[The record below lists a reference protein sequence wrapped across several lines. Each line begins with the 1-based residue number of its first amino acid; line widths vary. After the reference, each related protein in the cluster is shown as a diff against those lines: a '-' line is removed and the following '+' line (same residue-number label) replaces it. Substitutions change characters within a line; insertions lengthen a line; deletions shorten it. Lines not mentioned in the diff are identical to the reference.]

1 MSVATMDERIGA
13 PSHWRRNLWL
23 FLAVIV
29 AGAGIGGYYAATLR
43 TDASE
48 MSRLDHF
55 RATVAEQCEAPEFA
69 QPAPPVLKDL
79 YLSSSSLRDAVDRQQ
94 AALDAGASC
103 ESIYKALRAADFP
116 MPAMTQPRPTIH
128 LQTSQNE
135 EQ

>member
-23 FLAVIV
+23 FLAAIAATAV
-29 AGAGIGGYYAATLR
+29 IGGYYAATLR
-43 TDASE
+43 TDANE
-48 MSRLDHF
+48 MSRLDQF
-55 RATVAEQCEAPEFA
+55 RATVAESCEAPEFA

-79 YLSSSSLRDAVDRQQ
+79 YLSSAKLREAVDRQQ
-94 AALDAGASC
+94 AALEAGASC
-103 ESIYKALRAADFP
+103 ESVYKALRAADYP

-135 EQ
+135 AE